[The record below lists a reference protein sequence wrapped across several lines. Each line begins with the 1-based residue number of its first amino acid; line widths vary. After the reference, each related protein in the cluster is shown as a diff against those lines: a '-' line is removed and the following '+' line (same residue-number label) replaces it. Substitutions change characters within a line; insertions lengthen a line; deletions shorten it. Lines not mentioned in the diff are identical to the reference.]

1 VPSPTRSPESEHH
14 PTGPTGPTRRAAQ
27 AWLRRLTRTI
37 GATTAGS
44 VLMVGAPAVVPSG
57 SDPAPSPVAP
67 GRTVDAADDT
77 LAMVAMVAADP
88 RRWPGRPGRSVVR
101 YRVRPGDTATGLAVR
116 FHAWTDEI
124 RAINRLG
131 RHGRLFAGERIRIPV
146 VVAAVRKHR
155 QAAAVRVR
163 RHRTGPARAHR
174 AHRAHPHRARH
185 HRAHHHRVRHHR
197 PDPHRV
203 HHRPRPWRH
212 ADASRAQVRRLVAR
226 TARRHGVDAQ
236 VALALSWQESG
247 WQQRRISSAGAIG
260 AMQVMPG
267 TGRWMSLYVDRRLN
281 LYSLRDN
288 VTAGIVLFKV
298 LRGQTSW
305 RRSIASYY
313 QGLGSVRRRGL
324 YPSTKRY
331 TRNVAHL
338 YRRLQRGW
346 DPA

>member
-1 VPSPTRSPESEHH
+1 MV
-14 PTGPTGPTRRAAQ
+14 
-27 AWLRRLTRTI
+27 

-44 VLMVGAPAVVPSG
+44 VLVVGAPVALPSAP
-57 SDPAPSPVAP
+57 DTAPSPTP
-67 GRTVDAADDT
+67 PTRTVDAAPGT
-77 LAMVAMVAADP
+77 LALVAADP
-88 RRWPGRPGRSVVR
+88 HRWPGHPGRRVVR

-116 FHAWTDEI
+116 FHAWTDEL

-131 RHGRLFAGERIRIPV
+131 RHGRLYVGDRIRIPV
-146 VVAAVRKHR
+146 VPAA
-155 QAAAVRVR
+155 VR
-163 RHRTGPARAHR
+163 RHRQAPRPARAHR
-174 AHRAHPHRARH
+174 AKPHRAPD
-185 HRAHHHRVRHHR
+185 RARPHRVRHHR
-197 PDPHRV
+197 PK
-203 HHRPRPWRH
+203 PWRH
-212 ADASRAQVRRLVAR
+212 AEASRAQVRRVVAR
-226 TARRHGVDAQ
+226 TARRHGVDPA

-298 LRGQTSW
+298 LRGETSW

-313 QGLGSVRRRGL
+313 QGLGSIRSRGL
-324 YPSTKRY
+324 YPSTRRY